1 MDNHLMLDKINY
13 ENGTIM
19 LEGKEYKLKDTNFPT
34 INPENPFELTDAEK
48 RAYEFIAFIVF
59 TQ

>member
-19 LEGKEYKLKDTNFPT
+19 LEGKEYKLKRHK
-34 INPENPFELTDAEK
+34 LSYYQSRK
-48 RAYEFIAFIVF
+48 SV
-59 TQ
+59 

>member
-34 INPENPFELTDAEK
+34 INPENPFAQDH
-48 RAYEFIAFIVF
+48 
-59 TQ
+59 